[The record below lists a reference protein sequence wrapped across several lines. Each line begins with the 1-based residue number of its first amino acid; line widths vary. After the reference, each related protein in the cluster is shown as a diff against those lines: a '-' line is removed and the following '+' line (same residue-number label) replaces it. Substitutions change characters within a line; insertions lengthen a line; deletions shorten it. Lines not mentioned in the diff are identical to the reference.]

1 MKWAVLTGDIVD
13 SSALPPD
20 ALDAIMRDIQNI
32 SLEGADW
39 LHADGDTTYTG
50 FARRGGD
57 GWQIA
62 INRPLLALR
71 LALYINARL
80 RILNLDY
87 ATRIAAATG
96 EGDLP
101 AMMKESVYNP
111 FGLAFDDLNSAHG
124 AAFTAS
130 GRLLDEL
137 AGHTLMAHADG
148 GAVDAAFRLADH
160 ISQGW
165 TQAQARSLCL
175 MLPPGAGP
183 RRVAAETLGIS
194 RQAVDQALNGAGY
207 PALIDALEAIE

>member
-1 MKWAVLTGDIVD
+1 MKWAVLTGDIVE
-13 SSALPPD
+13 SSAIEAD
-20 ALDAIMRDIQNI
+20 ELDAIMDDIKKV
-32 SLEGADW
+32 SWEGSGW
-39 LHADGDTTYTG
+39 VHATDDETFTG
-50 FARRGGD
+50 FSRRGGD

-62 INRPLLALR
+62 INRSAFALR
-71 LALYINARL
+71 LSLYINARL
-80 RILNLDY
+80 RLLGANY
-87 ATRIAAATG
+87 ATRIAVATSEG
-96 EGDLP
+96 EALEH
-101 AMMKESVYNP
+101 MM
-111 FGLAFDDLNSAHG
+111 ADLNSAHG

-137 AGHTLMAHADG
+137 DGHSLMAHAEG
-148 GAVDAAFRLADH
+148 GALDAAFRLADH

-207 PALIDALEAIE
+207 PALMDALEAIEVTE

>member
-1 MKWAVLTGDIVD
+1 MKWAVLTGDIVA
-13 SSALPPD
+13 SSAMSAD
-20 ALDAIMRDIQNI
+20 ELDEVILNIQGA
-32 SLEGADW
+32 SL
-39 LHADGDTTYTG
+39 DGSHWKFVDGNSNLTG

-62 INRPLLALR
+62 ISAPSFALR
-71 LALYINARL
+71 FGLYLRARL
-80 RILNLDY
+80 KSLNADY
-87 ATRIAAATG
+87 SSRIAVSV
-96 EGDLP
+96 GDGVLP
-101 AMMKESVYNP
+101 VIRGRGVINP
-111 FGLAFDDLNSAHG
+111 SSFELSDLNSAHG
-124 AAFTAS
+124 PAFTAS
-130 GRLLDEL
+130 GRLMEALD
-137 AGHTLMAHADG
+137 GHTLMAHASG
-148 GAVDAAFRLADH
+148 GAIDATFRLADH